1 MNFIIT
7 KRSKR
12 KVGKTF
18 IYSEQVMNPKGEFN
32 NYSQDAAVFNTM
44 NEAQFVANGLDLQPN
59 VEYMVSPFVP
69 PEAVE

>member
-32 NYSQDAAVFNTM
+32 NYSQDAARPAT
-44 NEAQFVANGLDLQPN
+44 
-59 VEYMVSPFVP
+59 
-69 PEAVE
+69 